1 MTCNVRHLNISAVLG
16 KTSVPLPQSSTI
28 AGKRTMAIKEKPKKI
43 HPETIQVRAVQKVA
57 CVDIEGKET
66 EGVVTV
72 SS

>member
-1 MTCNVRHLNISAVLG
+1 M
-16 KTSVPLPQSSTI
+16 PLPQSSTI

-43 HPETIQVRAVQKVA
+43 HSETIQVRAVQKVA

-66 EGVVTV
+66 EDVVTV